1 MIHLK
6 RKRTIH
12 WMIAIPL
19 LLQLGCAANV
29 VGLPQLPR
37 PPSEQLRTHYGTIGV
52 VSVNFLPEVEIL
64 RPAKGWASGCGR
76 EAVIMTAIW
85 AVAPLAPPVFLGDPK
100 FYLIWYALTPLA
112 ALGGCIHGAYEAP
125 PAAKVEMAQEELN
138 KYVHAGIEI
147 QEKMRDQFLQVA
159 KEQTHYAF
167 VVLKDQG
174 PATPDE
180 ELRYDSLADQGIDT
194 VIEIGVLKFGLAG
207 ASMEA
212 NPSLSLFM
220 TLRTR
225 LIRIA
230 DGELLY
236 DVILTYES
244 EVNQTLDVWAANGAQ
259 LFREELGPC
268 YPTLVDKVVEE
279 VFLLYLP
286 SSAKTSLPRRLFR
299 GEYLL

>member
-1 MIHLK
+1 MIVV
-6 RKRTIH
+6 
-12 WMIAIPL
+12 PL
-19 LLQLGCAANV
+19 ILQVGCLGKV
-29 VGLPQLPR
+29 IGLPQIPR
-37 PPSEQLRTHYGTIGV
+37 PPSEQFRTHFGTIGV
-52 VSVNFLPEVEIL
+52 VSVEFLPEVEIL
-64 RPAKGWASGCGR
+64 TPAKGWASGCGR
-76 EAVIMTAIW
+76 EAVIATAVW
-85 AVAPLAPPVFLGDPK
+85 AVAPLAAGGAGGNPNLF
-100 FYLIWYALTPLA
+100 LIWYALTPVA
-112 ALGGCIHGAYEAP
+112 ALGGCIHGAIAAP
-125 PAAKVEMAQEELN
+125 PAATVEMTQEELN
-138 KYVHAGIEI
+138 KHVHVGIEI
-147 QEKMRDQFLQVA
+147 QEKMRAQFLQVA

-167 VVLKDQG
+167 AVLADQG

-180 ELRYDSLADQGIDT
+180 ELRYDSLADQGVDT
-194 VIEIGVLKFGLAG
+194 VIEIGVLRFGLAG
-207 ASMEA
+207 ESMVA

-230 DGELLY
+230 DGEVLY